1 MELKITRPTLLL
13 DENKMLA
20 NLQRMLEKAERTG
33 TELIPHFKTHQSKE
47 IGQLI
52 KEKGVKKITV
62 SSMKMAEYFAQNGWN
77 DITVAFP
84 FNPLE
89 VDVANQLIEQGGALT
104 ILVSDPAVV
113 SILAGRF
120 SGKVNVLVEVDAG
133 YNRSGIDS
141 AEIDLIKSLLT
152 ELKEDAYMD
161 FYGLYCH
168 PGNTYQTDKW

>member
-1 MELKITRPTLLL
+1 MKKVGFWPKNFSRLDKQRNSSMELKITRPTLLL

-89 VDVANQLIEQGGALT
+89 IDVANQLIEQGEHSLYWFQTRLWFPYWQVGSQA
-104 ILVSDPAVV
+104 
-113 SILAGRF
+113 
-120 SGKVNVLVEVDAG
+120 
-133 YNRSGIDS
+133 RS
-141 AEIDLIKSLLT
+141 T
-152 ELKEDAYMD
+152 
-161 FYGLYCH
+161 C
-168 PGNTYQTDKW
+168 W